1 MEKKWQ
7 HNVEPNK
14 KCMRS
19 IDETLE
25 IQSREMM
32 VLPPEGVLGNF
43 MNNMTFEQSLKY
55 GEQPFQNS
63 LSTKI
68 TGKNSR
74 ALSEFLPSTSKS
86 HTK

>member
-1 MEKKWQ
+1 
-7 HNVEPNK
+7 
-14 KCMRS
+14 MRI

-25 IQSREMM
+25 IQSWEMI
-32 VLPPEGVLGNF
+32 VLPPEGVLENF
-43 MNNMTFEQSLKY
+43 INNMTFERSLKY

-68 TGKNSR
+68 TEKNSR
-74 ALSEFLPSTSKS
+74 AVSEFLPSTSKS

>member
-1 MEKKWQ
+1 
-7 HNVEPNK
+7 
-14 KCMRS
+14 MRI

-25 IQSREMM
+25 IQSWEMI
-32 VLPPEGVLGNF
+32 VLPPEGVLENF
-43 MNNMTFEQSLKY
+43 INNMTFEWSLKY

-68 TGKNSR
+68 TEKNSR
-74 ALSEFLPSTSKS
+74 AVSELLPSTSKS